1 MLSRPLFTVAFAAG
15 LVLAGSFASAQQ
27 WRKHTYAADGFAV
40 DFFGEVKIDPTEV
53 APGSKDRIV
62 RSTNYLQDEGSAAY
76 IVGATLARYSV
87 EFDKGVTASFNALQ
101 CKTKTSDTPL
111 NFPSGKAREITG
123 TDCTGDGSLA
133 VEARYFQV
141 GNWFYQVM
149 AIIGKGQ
156 DKEQARRFVTS
167 FSSIEGAKE

>member
-1 MLSRPLFTVAFAAG
+1 MLSRPLFSMAFAAG
-15 LVLAGSFASAQQ
+15 LVLVAGFASAQQ

-40 DFFGEVKIDPTEV
+40 DFFGEVKIEPTAVE
-53 APGSKDRIV
+53 PGSKERII

-87 EFDKGVTASFNALQ
+87 DFDKGVTASFNALQ
-101 CKTKTSDTPL
+101 CKTKTGDTPL

-123 TDCTGDGSLA
+123 TDCTADGSLA

-149 AIIGKGQ
+149 AIMGKGQ

-167 FSSIEGAKE
+167 FSSIAGAKE